1 MTIPVNGS
9 AASAPIGVAPADVA
23 KILLD
28 STVLIDALRG
38 RPAGE
43 RLRALRRQGDEPWT
57 CAISIEEIW
66 RGLLPGEEAV
76 AQRLVRGLRCAPLR
90 ASEGI
95 RAGRWR
101 REFAGRGIT
110 LHQADCLI
118 AAAAAGINAHLAT
131 GNPADFPMDDIT
143 VEHWPVGR

>member
-9 AASAPIGVAPADVA
+9 AANAPTGVASADVA
-23 KILLD
+23 RILLD

-66 RGLLPGEEAV
+66 RGPLPGEEAI
-76 AQRLVRGLRCAPLR
+76 AQRLVRGLRCAPLGP
-90 ASEGI
+90 SEGI

-101 REFAGRGIT
+101 RQFAWQGIT

-118 AAAAAGINAHLAT
+118 AAATAGINAQLAT

-143 VEHWPVGR
+143 VEHWPVGH